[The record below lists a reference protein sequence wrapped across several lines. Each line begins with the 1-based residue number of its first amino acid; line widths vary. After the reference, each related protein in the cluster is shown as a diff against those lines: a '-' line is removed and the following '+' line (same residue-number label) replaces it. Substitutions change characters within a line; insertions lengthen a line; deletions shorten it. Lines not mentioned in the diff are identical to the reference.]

1 MTQAAIVYGAPE
13 GWDAFLL
20 ARRRAE
26 FAGHVLHV
34 ARDDARM
41 ARIAEAL
48 AFVLPEAEILSF
60 PAWDCLPYDRVG
72 PNPALVSERI
82 ATLARLLE
90 PARKPRIVLTTV
102 NALVQRVPPRA
113 AFQGASLEITVNGD
127 LQPEELARF
136 LEANGYGRA
145 NTVMEPG
152 EYALRG
158 GIIDIFAAGEP
169 DPVRIDLF
177 GDTVESIRAFD
188 PATQRSAAKARPPG
202 AAPGLG
208 SAAGQGLGLALPQ
221 RLARVVRPAGRGRS
235 DLPLGLGGAPPSR
248 HGTLDAAVPAGDGNA
263 ARLSA
268 RRLGQPRSPVGRGP
282 CGAAGHD
289 RRPLRGAQ
297 IAAPRERGSLSPASP
312 GAALSH
318 AGRMG
323 PHAGAGPLLAFS
335 PFARPDGAV
344 GVDGSGRPGP
354 IFSQAA
360 GSQGGANVFEQL
372 KSQASRWADEGRRVV
387 LAAWTRGSRE
397 RLTNLLREHG
407 VADASPE
414 DTWAAIRRKPA
425 GSISLVVLGVE
436 RGFVAERLALVA
448 EQDLLGERISRPP
461 RRRKRA
467 DQFIA
472 EATEIAEGDLVVHQ
486 EYGIGRYDGLT
497 TLTVSDAPHDCLR
510 LIYEGNEKL
519 FLPVENIEV
528 LSRYGS
534 EAQGVALDRLGG
546 TGWQNR
552 KARMKNRIRD
562 MAAVLIRTA
571 AERKVRDADIM
582 APPEGSFDEFCARF
596 PFAETEDQ
604 ARAIADVLED
614 LASGRP
620 MDRLICGDVGF
631 GKTEVA
637 LRAAFITAMSG
648 AQVAVVVPTTLLARQ
663 HFRTFSERF
672 TGLPVR
678 IAQLSRM
685 VPAKEAAEIRKGIA
699 DGSVNLVIGTH
710 ALLAKS
716 IQFAALGLLVID
728 EEQHFGVAH
737 KERLKQ
743 LRADVHVLTLTA
755 TPIPRTLQLALTGVR
770 EMSVIATPPVDR
782 LAVRTFIMPF
792 DSVVVRE
799 AIQRERFRGGQV
811 FCVVPRIEDMPRI
824 AERLRDIV
832 PEAKMAQAHGRLAP
846 TELERVMT
854 EFSDGKF
861 DILLSTN
868 IVESGLDMPAVN
880 TLVIHRADMFGLGQL
895 YQLRGRV
902 GRGKQRGYAYLTWPQ
917 THRLSAAAQKR
928 LEVMQTLDT
937 SGRRVHARVARSGYP
952 RRGKPA
958 RRRAVGAH
966 PRGGHRALSADAGGC
981 GCRSSRRGR
990 QAGRGTRLDTQHH
1003 AGSAGA
1009 DPRGLRAR
1017 PAGAAGL
1024 VPADRRV
1031 GVRRGDRGHSGRT
1044 GGSVRAV
1051 AGRGREPAGGGV
1063 TETGLPRSRR
1073 GEAGGRPQ
1081 GHGRGV
1087 PRQRISQSGG
1097 AGGVAGQ
1104 QGRTGAPAPGPQ
1116 AGGVAGDGPGRA
1128 GADGAGCAGEFG
1140 AHRGSGEGGL
1150 NPMPDHDAATLSR
1163 RLVLISGAL
1172 LLAGSPAALAYAWH
1186 NTDITGYVPNL
1197 SFDMTDA
1204 NTGKPVTA
1212 SDFKGRFVLL
1222 YFGYTQC
1229 PDVCPLTLQRVA
1241 KVFDKLG
1248 EDMQHFR
1255 LLFVTVDPDRDTLP
1269 ILKDY
1274 TAAFSPL
1281 FVGLRGDSDA
1291 SPGSRAAI
1299 ASLIRYRPQPK
1310 PIPTK

>member
-1 MTQAAIVYGAPE
+1 MTEAATVYGAPE

-26 FAGHVLHV
+26 FSGPVLHV

-41 ARIAEAL
+41 ARLAEAL
-48 AFVLPEAEILSF
+48 AFVVPEAEILSF

-90 PARKPRIVLTTV
+90 PARKPRVVLTTV

-113 AFQGASLEITVNGD
+113 AFQGASLEIAVNGD
-127 LQPEELARF
+127 LHPEELARF

-152 EYALRG
+152 EYAIRG
-158 GIIDIFAAGEP
+158 GIIDIFAAGEA

-177 GDTVESIRAFD
+177 GDTVDSIRVFD
-188 PATQRSAAKARPPG
+188 PATQRSAGKRERLVLRPVSEVPLDRESVSRFRSAWRELFGPQAAEDPIYLSVSEGRRHPGMEHWTPLFHPQMETLLDYLPGASVSLDHQSDQVLTARLEMIADHYEARKLPPRESEVPYRPLPPG
-202 AAPGLG
+202 QLYLTRAEW
-208 SAAGQGLGLALPQ
+208 
-221 RLARVVRPAGRGRS
+221 
-235 DLPLGLGGAPPSR
+235 
-248 HGTLDAAVPAGDGNA
+248 
-263 ARLSA
+263 
-268 RRLGQPRSPVGRGP
+268 
-282 CGAAGHD
+282 D
-289 RRPLRGAQ
+289 RML
-297 IAAPRERGSLSPASP
+297 
-312 GAALSH
+312 
-318 AGRMG
+318 
-323 PHAGAGPLLAFS
+323 GAGPLLAFS
-335 PFARPDGAV
+335 PFTRPEGAV
-344 GVDGSGRPGP
+344 GVEGSGRPGP
-354 IFSQAA
+354 IFSQASA
-360 GSQGGANVFEQL
+360 QGGANVFEQL
-372 KSQASRWADEGRRVV
+372 KAQASRWADEGRRIV

-397 RLTNLLREHG
+397 RLGNLLREHG
-407 VADASPE
+407 VQGAAAE
-414 DTWAAIRRKPA
+414 DSWAPIRRKPA
-425 GSISLVVLGVE
+425 GSISVVVLGVE
-436 RGFVAERLALVA
+436 RGFVADRLALVA

-472 EATEIAEGDLVVHQ
+472 EATDIAEGDLVVHQ

-497 TLTVSDAPHDCLR
+497 TLTVTDAPHDCLR
-510 LIYEGNEKL
+510 LIYDGEEKL

-534 EAQGVALDRLGG
+534 EQQGVALDKLGG
-546 TGWQNR
+546 TGWQTR

-562 MAAVLIRTA
+562 MAAALIRTA
-571 AERKVRDADIM
+571 AERKVRDADAM
-582 APPEGSFDEFCARF
+582 MPPEGSFDEFCARF

-637 LRAAFITAMSG
+637 LRAAFIAAMSG
-648 AQVAVVVPTTLLARQ
+648 AQVAIVVPTTLLARQ

-672 TGLPVR
+672 AGLPVR

-685 VPAKEAAEIRKGIA
+685 VPAKEAAEVRKGIA
-699 DGSVNLVIGTH
+699 DGSVNIVVGTH

-811 FCVVPRIEDMPRI
+811 FCVVPRIEDIPRI
-824 AERLRDIV
+824 SDRLREIV

-854 EFSDGKF
+854 AFSDGKF

-928 LEVMQTLDT
+928 LEVMQTLDSLGAGFT
-937 SGRRVHARVARSGYP
+937 LASHDLDIRGAGNLLGDEQSGHIREVGIELYQQMLEDAVADLR
-952 RRGKPA
+952 
-958 RRRAVGAH
+958 
-966 PRGGHRALSADAGGC
+966 
-981 GCRSSRRGR
+981 
-990 QAGRGTRLDTQHH
+990 
-1003 AGSAGA
+1003 AGA
-1009 DPRGLRAR
+1009 GKRGEERDWTPNITLGLPVLIPEDYVRDLPVRLGLYRRIGALASDAETEAMAAELVDRFGPLPGEVENLLAVVSLKRACR
-1017 PAGAAGL
+1017 EAGVEKLEAGPKGMVVTFRGNAFRNPAGL
-1024 VPADRRV
+1024 VAWL
-1031 GVRRGDRGHSGRT
+1031 
-1044 GGSVRAV
+1044 GSK
-1051 AGRGREPAGGGV
+1051 
-1063 TETGLPRSRR
+1063 
-1073 GEAGGRPQ
+1073 
-1081 GHGRGV
+1081 
-1087 PRQRISQSGG
+1087 
-1097 AGGVAGQ
+1097 
-1104 QGRTGAPAPGPQ
+1104 
-1116 AGGVAGDGPGRA
+1116 
-1128 GADGAGCAGEFG
+1128 
-1140 AHRGSGEGGL
+1140 GGL
-1150 NPMPDHDAATLSR
+1150 VRLRPDHKLAVSR
-1163 RLVLISGAL
+1163 EMDVAERVRLA
-1172 LLAGSPAALAYAWH
+1172 
-1186 NTDITGYVPNL
+1186 
-1197 SFDMTDA
+1197 
-1204 NTGKPVTA
+1204 
-1212 SDFKGRFVLL
+1212 
-1222 YFGYTQC
+1222 
-1229 PDVCPLTLQRVA
+1229 
-1241 KVFDKLG
+1241 
-1248 EDMQHFR
+1248 
-1255 LLFVTVDPDRDTLP
+1255 RDTLGSLAR
-1269 ILKDY
+1269 IADQAK
-1274 TAAFSPL
+1274 AA
-1281 FVGLRGDSDA
+1281 
-1291 SPGSRAAI
+1291 
-1299 ASLIRYRPQPK
+1299 
-1310 PIPTK
+1310 